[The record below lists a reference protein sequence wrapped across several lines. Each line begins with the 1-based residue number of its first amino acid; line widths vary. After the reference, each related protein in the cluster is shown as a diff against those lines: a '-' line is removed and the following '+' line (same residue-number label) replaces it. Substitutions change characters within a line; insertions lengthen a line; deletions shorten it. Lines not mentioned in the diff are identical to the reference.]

1 MARYI
6 DADEALRMMKNSR
19 QDCPYTAT
27 KKLIWNLAHDSCTSC
42 IMATE
47 TADVVEVKHGKWIPV
62 TYTYFGL
69 KRYECSECKNDEY
82 WQKRYL
88 EHKEKFCPNCGAD
101 MRGDT
106 DGKM

>member
-6 DADEALRMMKNSR
+6 DAEEALRMMKNSR

-47 TADVVEVKHGKWIPV
+47 TADVVEVV
-62 TYTYFGL
+62 
-69 KRYECSECKNDEY
+69 RCKNCKHRSTDDFRSFY
-82 WQKRYL
+82 CRKDDVGC
-88 EHKEKFCPNCGAD
+88 KDDDFCSGGE
-101 MRGDT
+101 RRDT
-106 DGKM
+106 